1 MPCRRVL
8 LGNRRVVSLTH
19 TPRGHHGEPR
29 SDLRLSMKW
38 PLAHDVDST
47 PFSRWQR
54 TQRFCTTLTE
64 SRLQHFTRRPCSR
77 VRRGP
82 LSLDSGPR
90 AGAQGQSV
98 SPPSPPLPSFRPT
111 SRNPGGP
118 GHGYAFAPT
127 TPTLLQP
134 ATPLD
139 RYAHPCYSHRDEGP
153 TPSATSPFPLDGGR
167 LEPAPY
173 SIRGWG

>member
-1 MPCRRVL
+1 
-8 LGNRRVVSLTH
+8 
-19 TPRGHHGEPR
+19 
-29 SDLRLSMKW
+29 MKW

-98 SPPSPPLPSFRPT
+98 SPPYPVIPAHEPESRGGRGTGTPSPQPPRHCFNLPPPLNAAHTRAILAI
-111 SRNPGGP
+111 GEGL
-118 GHGYAFAPT
+118 
-127 TPTLLQP
+127 TPP
-134 ATPLD
+134 AT
-139 RYAHPCYSHRDEGP
+139 SH
-153 TPSATSPFPLDGGR
+153 FPLMGEG
-167 LEPAPY
+167 
-173 SIRGWG
+173 